1 MSGIPASSPKLR
13 RSVLALGLCLLAFM
27 FAMEAKLA
35 VYSPHHGFGSDI
47 RAAKALPE
55 KIPAL
60 VPHGTLAPDPIHP
73 LVPFASLFEL
83 AAGFTLAVNILL
95 KLQSEQ
101 ENLPAI
107 PSSFFSPHGFFRPP
121 PVL

>member
-1 MSGIPASSPKLR
+1 
-13 RSVLALGLCLLAFM
+13 M

-35 VYSPHHGFGSDI
+35 CYSPHRSFGSDV

-55 KIPAL
+55 DIPSL
-60 VPHGTLAPDPIHP
+60 VPHGALAPDTIHP
-73 LVPFASLFEL
+73 LIPFAFLFEF
-83 AAGFTLAVNILL
+83 AAGLTLAVNILL

-101 ENLPAI
+101 KNLHAI
-107 PSSFFSPHGFFRPP
+107 SSSFFSPHNFFRPP